1 MKLFGFNSKR
11 VDVDF
16 CDRCGSICDERCRR
30 TALRDRAFDRVLRFG
45 GRI

>member
-1 MKLFGFNSKR
+1 MKLFRPMSR
-11 VDVDF
+11 RADVEF

-30 TALRDRAFDRVLRFG
+30 AALRDRAFDRVLRFG

>member
-1 MKLFGFNSKR
+1 MKLFRPDPKP

-30 TALRDRAFDRVLRFG
+30 AALRDRAFDRVLRFG